1 MTGVTIALF
10 CLTGRDYNSTVK
22 RRPFKT
28 LKANQ
33 PDGAS
38 GAARGS
44 RPTNDRRH
52 NSPFLR
58 DEEKSFYVP
67 HIGECSRTLPRRT
80 ARNRVRRSSGSD
92 IPHGVWQG
100 PAIIVDTVRR
110 SANQHTCT
118 RVMP

>member
-28 LKANQ
+28 LQANQ

-44 RPTNDRRH
+44 RPTNGRRH

-58 DEEKSFYVP
+58 DEEK
-67 HIGECSRTLPRRT
+67 
-80 ARNRVRRSSGSD
+80 AWKGS
-92 IPHGVWQG
+92 
-100 PAIIVDTVRR
+100 AIIVDTVRR
-110 SANQHTCT
+110 SANQHSPIVTT
-118 RVMP
+118 ILPANRLNPMLPASQAER